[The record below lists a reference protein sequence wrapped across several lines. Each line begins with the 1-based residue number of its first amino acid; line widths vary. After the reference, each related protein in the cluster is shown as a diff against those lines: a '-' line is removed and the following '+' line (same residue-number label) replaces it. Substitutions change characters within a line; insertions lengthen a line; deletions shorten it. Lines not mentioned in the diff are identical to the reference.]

1 MDYFDTSFST
11 NDTAISNLDL
21 TASEIATS
29 MVPVLIGMIVVGLIA
44 VLMLL

>member
-1 MDYFDTSFST
+1 MDYFGTTLSS

-29 MVPVLIGMIVVGLIA
+29 MVPVLIGMSFVGLIA